1 MNTDKNELFQKCS
14 LIITI
19 AGSAGFE
26 GLFYGKPVITFAELN
41 FSILNS
47 VETVTNLFE
56 LPKIINKSLMK
67 KIEPNEL
74 DKFVSLL
81 EKSTTNFDYAQFLT
95 KVKKEFFF
103 NGNLVDVEIPEDK
116 MKSFLDQNINS
127 LNVLADA
134 HIQKI
139 DWFKKNKN

>member
-1 MNTDKNELFQKCS
+1 M
-14 LIITI
+14 
-19 AGSAGFE
+19 
-26 GLFYGKPVITFAELN
+26 
-41 FSILNS
+41 
-47 VETVTNLFE
+47 
-56 LPKIINKSLMK
+56 
-67 KIEPNEL
+67 
-74 DKFVSLL
+74 L
-81 EKSTTNFDYAQFLT
+81 ECTG
-95 KVKKEFFF
+95 

>member
-1 MNTDKNELFQKCS
+1 
-14 LIITI
+14 
-19 AGSAGFE
+19 
-26 GLFYGKPVITFAELN
+26 
-41 FSILNS
+41 
-47 VETVTNLFE
+47 
-56 LPKIINKSLMK
+56 MK